1 MEAVITNQ
9 VVSLTIATMMSL
21 GQWLGDGA
29 EAYRQKKYE
38 TASKAFTKVIEAR
51 IQPNPLRE
59 SALLLR
65 AQSSLHAKKTN
76 EAVADIESVLKGDP
90 RSPIFRLAVADYK
103 KMTGKDWGG
112 IDLSTPESTWRSLVG
127 AVQRGD
133 VVGLKRCCT
142 GQLLAELLELIED
155 EPAGF
160 QEIANELAGTE
171 FISATMNVASNKACV
186 VLSEGDDPGGE
197 EKVVMQLEDG
207 CWLLAAE
214 YDEDDFREFEFG
226 QARAGQVYDDANKFR
241 LIDAAMEMYVLE
253 YGRPPAGLEDIRDYV
268 KNFDRTVISASDG
281 KPFVFSVPR
290 QASGGQV
297 MPWVFGA
304 TSVDGRRHGLID
316 GQLRHISE
324 REFLALAGDKGV
336 SVPGERVAVG
346 LTDDDEAKISD
357 WIRKLGSETYADR
370 TAAMKGLREFGA
382 KAEELLRR
390 AVNDKDPE
398 IAVSVRELLS
408 EL

>member
-1 MEAVITNQ
+1 
-9 VVSLTIATMMSL
+9 
-21 GQWLGDGA
+21 
-29 EAYRQKKYE
+29 
-38 TASKAFTKVIEAR
+38 
-51 IQPNPLRE
+51 
-59 SALLLR
+59 
-65 AQSSLHAKKTN
+65 
-76 EAVADIESVLKGDP
+76 
-90 RSPIFRLAVADYK
+90 
-103 KMTGKDWGG
+103 
-112 IDLSTPESTWRSLVG
+112 
-127 AVQRGD
+127 
-133 VVGLKRCCT
+133 
-142 GQLLAELLELIED
+142 
-155 EPAGF
+155 
-160 QEIANELAGTE
+160 
-171 FISATMNVASNKACV
+171 
-186 VLSEGDDPGGE
+186 
-197 EKVVMQLEDG
+197 
-207 CWLLAAE
+207 
-214 YDEDDFREFEFG
+214 
-226 QARAGQVYDDANKFR
+226 
-241 LIDAAMEMYVLE
+241 
-253 YGRPPAGLEDIRDYV
+253 
-268 KNFDRTVISASDG
+268 
-281 KPFVFSVPR
+281 
-290 QASGGQV
+290 